1 MASMEKMY
9 ADLKLAESM
18 KGCLRKAF
26 EHSLR
31 LLTLQCDD
39 VDEHFDS
46 MRRSIVQRLEEIES
60 RERKLGE
67 RSKEVDSKEE
77 SIGKR
82 FEEVESREKRIEE
95 QLRELDCKGKEL
107 DSVRETIERCV
118 REIESREKQLGERS
132 KGIDLKE
139 KKFIAIQKSMEGQRK
154 EIELRN
160 KAHAERVKQLELREA
175 QCSGSFVHSKV
186 KVEREEFSG
195 KDDGNQSL
203 DASLTF
209 SITMDGRLLQ
219 IFLNEHVGDH
229 ESMRVEVFRAL
240 KMSKNPAKLVLDAVQ
255 GFYPPHLK
263 NGDKEYE
270 VSAIRRS
277 CTLVLGQMMRVSR
290 HIEPSVKEAA
300 KRLAVDWKGKLKVE
314 GENSLEVLGFLQLVG
329 AYELLSDF
337 DSGEIFKLFDRVAQH
352 REAPELC
359 LALGFADRV
368 PVLSSSNPDY
378 SSDHPKVHISTK
390 LNREFYGT
398 IIRPATLCGR
408 RVLAN
413 LDSGWSSI
421 TSRCHRPVP
430 KKCRTLFFFGMG
442 TDCITK
448 GGGLGW
454 CSFTFVWCICGDRNK
469 HTFDILFKSLSKG
482 GRILQL
488 LDLYTHFDLI
498 GKFPPVP
505 ILEDYLNY
513 WKNIADNTCK
523 SEKLTRAQV
532 EIGKKCILALRA
544 VMKCIDDHNLQ
555 IEHPPK
561 NLETCINLLTEKA
574 NSRCVA
580 QSNPKSQQ
588 QPHNSEKNSGTPV
601 VSTHKVQQQQQQN
614 GNKRPRAAVSEATRN
629 DSTDIASKSHLIQS
643 PHWYRGGTFSG
654 EGTPHYVRPIDH
666 YDLAAFSPVDPHRSS
681 YPNRSIPFFVR
692 DAPRER
698 FYYDEPMS
706 YRGPMD
712 TIRDPGY
719 YYDRPPP
726 YGCPRDA
733 PREQPCFCNSP
744 PLFRSTIFP

>member
-46 MRRSIVQRLEEIES
+46 MRRFIVQRLEEIES
-60 RERKLGE
+60 RERKLEG

-82 FEEVESREKRIEE
+82 FKEVESREKRIEE

-139 KKFIAIQKSMEGQRK
+139 KKFLAIQKSMEGQRK

-186 KVEREEFSG
+186 KVETEEFSG
-195 KDDGNQSL
+195 KDDGNESL

-368 PVLSSSNPDY
+368 PDFVQVLIKRRQN
-378 SSDHPKVHISTK
+378 
-390 LNREFYGT
+390 LAA
-398 IIRPATLCGR
+398 IRF
-408 RVLAN
+408 
-413 LDSGWSSI
+413 I
-421 TSRCHRPVP
+421 
-430 KKCRTLFFFGMG
+430 
-442 TDCITK
+442 
-448 GGGLGW
+448 
-454 CSFTFVWCICGDRNK
+454 
-469 HTFDILFKSLSKG
+469 HT
-482 GRILQL
+482 
-488 LDLYTHFDLI
+488 FDLI

-523 SEKLTRAQV
+523 REKLTRAQV

-544 VMKCIDDHNLQ
+544 VMKCVDDHNLQ

-614 GNKRPRAAVSEATRN
+614 GNKRPRAAVSEGTRN

-643 PHWYRGGTFSG
+643 PNWNRGGTFSG

-681 YPNRSIPFFVR
+681 YPDRSIPFFVR

-698 FYYDEPMS
+698 FYYDEPVS

-744 PLFRSTIFP
+744 PPFRSTIFP